1 MDYLGWELE
10 RQRAALWAL
19 LGEAEEGSPPQGE
32 DTGGRRETARA
43 RERGLRETGEI
54 AGGGWEAACFPRGF
68 PAAWESVRAAKG
80 APPGGTGGFPET
92 MGRLRESGGVEAPA
106 REGRSGGTGAPSP
119 SRRYGLAEGGPRIGI
134 GGAKPSRL
142 SGGGRAEAERRE
154 TAKGEAAAWEMGP
167 ESGPGSAAGERPGG
181 ERPGGSGPGGK
192 GPDGRDRAVGAG
204 GEEFSEKRAE
214 TRPGNRPGERAGK
227 PAWAAAS
234 GLGGGG
240 TAFSAPGVRG
250 GREETRLSRSLPW
263 GEGWESPALRAED
276 GAKALSR
283 AVQRDARRYDG
294 GFFLY

>member
-167 ESGPGSAAGERPGG
+167 ESGPGSAAGRRP
-181 ERPGGSGPGGK
+181 R
-192 GPDGRDRAVGAG
+192 
-204 GEEFSEKRAE
+204 
-214 TRPGNRPGERAGK
+214 
-227 PAWAAAS
+227 AWAAAGRLSPPRES
-234 GLGGGG
+234 G
-240 TAFSAPGVRG
+240 AG
-250 GREETRLSRSLPW
+250 GRKPDCP
-263 GEGWESPALRAED
+263 GPSPGGRAGRAPPSGRRMGPRPCPGRCSGTP
-276 GAKALSR
+276 GAMTAGFSYIERRDRERGR
-283 AVQRDARRYDG
+283 AA
-294 GFFLY
+294 